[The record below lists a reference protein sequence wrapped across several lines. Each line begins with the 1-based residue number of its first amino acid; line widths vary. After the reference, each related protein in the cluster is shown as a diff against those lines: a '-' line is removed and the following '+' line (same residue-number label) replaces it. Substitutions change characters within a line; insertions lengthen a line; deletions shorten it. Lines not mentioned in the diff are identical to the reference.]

1 MINFELVRRM
11 RTEDGGSELLWTHRF
26 FSCFLFSFFF
36 FFFGTGTTLIS
47 GTLSGWGMPS
57 RLWYPTSMTPGTSLS
72 WLWKVAV
79 WPVETEAMSSLLL
92 GNGEGSSD
100 FLLHHFSGQFFPVS
114 VKNTHISSWIALW
127 CFPVG
132 SNKPDSLPSVH
143 PLSVPFSSN
152 WQWFRSGQWLIAI
165 LISLSSACLSTPLES
180 SSEHIF
186 SFLMQY
192 GQAENFP
199 NF

>member
-1 MINFELVRRM
+1 MVGL
-11 RTEDGGSELLWTHRF
+11 
-26 FSCFLFSFFF
+26 SCYGHTDSFPVFFF
-36 FFFGTGTTLIS
+36 PFFFLAQVPPSSLGLCQAGACHQGS
-47 GTLSGWGMPS
+47 G
-57 RLWYPTSMTPGTSLS
+57 YPTSMTPGTSLS

-132 SNKPDSLPSVH
+132 SKKPDSLPSVH

-165 LISLSSACLSTPLES
+165 LVSLSSACLSTPLVS